1 MFVYFFNIIYFHLEQ
16 ELGQAVKAQL
26 KMRLR
31 IIWVDIKPDSK
42 LLLLLLPYMRSL
54 MCTLLQILL
63 FGMAFLLGQLGDK
76 SFMLCILL
84 VINIMRGY
92 SSNTL

>member
-1 MFVYFFNIIYFHLEQ
+1 MCVCVLFNIVYFHLEQ
-16 ELGQAVKAQL
+16 ELGQAEKALL

-63 FGMAFLLGQLGDK
+63 YGMSFLLGQLG
-76 SFMLCILL
+76 
-84 VINIMRGY
+84 N
-92 SSNTL
+92 